1 MKTKF
6 TPLLLALMMLLLT
19 GCQLA
24 REPSQQQTENS
35 TLSKARL
42 TGLYVVREDPFAEID
57 RTHWTEYGTITADT
71 QYGQLTFPTEI
82 LIGQYDEDTH
92 EFTFPGLEGWPM
104 FVMDVTEED
113 GSSYIT
119 TVSDLAGPGTHIL
132 HTDAGASYELS
143 GTLYFG
149 PPADDPDYDPM
160 NDDRI
165 WHPYNVYQM
174 EDGTVFLDGT
184 GDSFSG
190 PGGMGYTMTA
200 TYTTTVNGEKMEYYT
215 KAELNVEYI
224 ERLTSLTVLQYDGN
238 GNLLERTEL
247 PTEGGLPAVN
257 WLSAAAW
264 AVVEERRGEELT
276 RTAYDRPDES
286 ESPISHTV
294 ILLQDDGTGYAE
306 LLKFE

>member
-1 MKTKF
+1 MKTRL
-6 TPLLLALMMLLLT
+6 TALLLTLMMLLT

-24 REPSQQQTENS
+24 REPSQQQDENS
-35 TLSKARL
+35 TLAKARL
-42 TGLYVVREDPFAEID
+42 VGVYVVREDPFAEID

-71 QYGQLTFPTEI
+71 QYGQLVFPSEI

-92 EFTFPGLEGWPM
+92 EITFPGLEGWPL

-119 TVSDLAGPGTHIL
+119 TISELVGRGLHVL
-132 HTDAGASYELS
+132 HTDAGTSYELG

-160 NDDRI
+160 NDNRI

-190 PGGMGYTMTA
+190 PGGMGITQTA
-200 TYTTTVNGEKMEYYT
+200 TYTTTVNGEEMEYYT
-215 KAELNVEYI
+215 KVELNVEYI
-224 ERLTSLTVLQYDGN
+224 ERLTALLVRQYDAG
-238 GNLLERTEL
+238 GNLLATTEL
-247 PTEGGLPAVN
+247 PITGELPTIN
-257 WLSAAAW
+257 WLPEANW
-264 AVVEERRGEELT
+264 AVVEEIRGDELT
-276 RTAYDRPDES
+276 RTAYDRPTGDEKAV
-286 ESPISHTV
+286 SHQV
-294 ILLQDDGTGYAE
+294 ILLDDDGTGYVGVIE
-306 LLKFE
+306 FE